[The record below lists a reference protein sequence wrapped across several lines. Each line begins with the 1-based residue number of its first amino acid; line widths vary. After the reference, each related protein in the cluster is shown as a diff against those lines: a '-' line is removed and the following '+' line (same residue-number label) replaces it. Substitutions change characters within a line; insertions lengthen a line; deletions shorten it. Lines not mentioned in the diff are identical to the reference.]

1 MRLRGGRPVL
11 GEALLMSVLL
21 IGLYDQSNETFV
33 PYYETAQNEYT
44 SDALFVEAID
54 RGLPPQAGV
63 FQLPYV
69 TFPENVQPISR
80 DRSLRAPKTLSPLN
94 RLALELRRG
103 KGAS

>member
-1 MRLRGGRPVL
+1 ML

-54 RGLPPQAGV
+54 RELPPQAEV
-63 FQLPYV
+63 LQLPYV
-69 TFPENVQPISR
+69 TFPRTFSLVSR
-80 DRSLRAPKTLSPLN
+80 
-94 RLALELRRG
+94 
-103 KGAS
+103 

>member
-1 MRLRGGRPVL
+1 ML

-54 RGLPPQAGV
+54 RELPP
-63 FQLPYV
+63 
-69 TFPENVQPISR
+69 
-80 DRSLRAPKTLSPLN
+80 
-94 RLALELRRG
+94 
-103 KGAS
+103 